1 MILVFEFRQIYYEQ
15 LPLKLIYV
23 NKKGDNNPYNLNKI
37 KG

>member
-15 LPLKLIYV
+15 LPLNYV